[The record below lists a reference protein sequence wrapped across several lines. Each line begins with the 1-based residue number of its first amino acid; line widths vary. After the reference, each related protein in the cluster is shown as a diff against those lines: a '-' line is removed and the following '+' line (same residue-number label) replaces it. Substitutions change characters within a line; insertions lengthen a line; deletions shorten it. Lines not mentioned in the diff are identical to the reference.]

1 MQVARLLGAGRV
13 IAAGRNH
20 DALAEVTGLGADA
33 VINTAVSDDAL
44 AEAFAAETG
53 GGYDVVLD
61 FLWGR
66 PTELLLKALVPNRI
80 GQSKPTRFVQAGE
93 SAGAR
98 IALTADS
105 VRTSGPE
112 IYGAWQGPER
122 TGRGRRL
129 RHIAQ
134 WTRRETR
141 RRDRPHPA
149 QRHRDSLATNRPG
162 RQAARHH
169 PIRPAIASRPGN
181 SSGHPQFRQP
191 ADSHTPNMA
200 SSEAI
205 RPLP

>member
-1 MQVARLLGAGRV
+1 MTGFAIKTAAGFTPGETVLVQGATGVAGRLAVQVARLLGAGRV

-112 IYGAWQGPER
+112 IYGAGKGLDGQAVADAYGTSCSGRDGKLVVGIDRTPLSDIETAWQR
-122 TGRGRRL
+122 TDPGGRRL
-129 RHIAQ
+129 VI
-134 WTRRETR
+134 
-141 RRDRPHPA
+141 
-149 QRHRDSLATNRPG
+149 
-162 RQAARHH
+162 
-169 PIRPAIASRPGN
+169 
-181 SSGHPQFRQP
+181 
-191 ADSHTPNMA
+191 TP
-200 SSEAI
+200 
-205 RPLP
+205 

>member
-80 GQSKPTRFVQAGE
+80 GQSKPTRF
-93 SAGAR
+93 R
-98 IALTADS
+98 
-105 VRTSGPE
+105 PE
-112 IYGAWQGPER
+112 
-122 TGRGRRL
+122 
-129 RHIAQ
+129 
-134 WTRRETR
+134 
-141 RRDRPHPA
+141 
-149 QRHRDSLATNRPG
+149 NRPEPG
-162 RQAARHH
+162 SRSPRTAFAPPARRSTAQARA
-169 PIRPAIASRPGN
+169 
-181 SSGHPQFRQP
+181 
-191 ADSHTPNMA
+191 
-200 SSEAI
+200 
-205 RPLP
+205 

>member
-112 IYGAWQGPER
+112 IYGAGKGLDGQAVADAYGTSCSGRDGKLVVGIDRTPLSDIETAWQR
-122 TGRGRRL
+122 TDPGGRRL
-129 RHIAQ
+129 VI
-134 WTRRETR
+134 
-141 RRDRPHPA
+141 
-149 QRHRDSLATNRPG
+149 
-162 RQAARHH
+162 
-169 PIRPAIASRPGN
+169 
-181 SSGHPQFRQP
+181 
-191 ADSHTPNMA
+191 TP
-200 SSEAI
+200 
-205 RPLP
+205 